1 MLTFLVI
8 VSHPSCRTCRSLRP
22 YLPFP
27 FWVSPSL
34 IPKKCALSFH
44 ALTNC
49 PFCNPFPFRFMHA
62 MGGVAPCLS
71 APRPL
76 CPIPHPLSLL
86 FSDPCALFCA
96 FLHPPNIQLPCFQS
110 FAHSASKTPPP
121 GVWVCGPEA

>member
-8 VSHPSCRTCRSLRP
+8 VSHTSCRTCRSLRP

-62 MGGVAPCLS
+62 MGGVPPASQRLDPLLPDSSSLIPFVFRSLRTLLRFFAPSKYSTPLFSIVSTLCVKNTTTGG
-71 APRPL
+71 RVVGPL
-76 CPIPHPLSLL
+76 C
-86 FSDPCALFCA
+86 
-96 FLHPPNIQLPCFQS
+96 
-110 FAHSASKTPPP
+110 
-121 GVWVCGPEA
+121 